1 MCIFEFRIS
10 RLGNLALIRCI
21 RMLTDLSERDNNT
34 NTTGVR
40 HPEVILSDYVYVAWH
55 LFTVEL

>member
-1 MCIFEFRIS
+1 
-10 RLGNLALIRCI
+10 
-21 RMLTDLSERDNNT
+21 MLTDLSERDNNT